1 MRIGI
6 DVGGTFTDMV
16 LVDDASGRLYY
27 TKTSTTPRDLAQGV
41 INGIDKVLAIA
52 GARLEDVDYI
62 VGAHG
67 STIGTNALIERK
79 GAKVGLLTT
88 RGFRDVLEIGRVQ
101 RPPEGLYDFN
111 VDNPEPLVPRHL
123 RLGVTERVD
132 RDGNVLVP
140 LNEAETEEAVRFF
153 RSEGVDAIAI
163 CFLFSFLNPAH
174 ERRAAEICR
183 AIYPEALVS
192 LSSELAP
199 EFREYERMSTT
210 VLNAYLQPLTIRYI
224 DNLLNRVQ
232 AKYGEKIDLRIM
244 QASGGT
250 MTADMARVNA
260 VRMVNS
266 GPAGGAMAAAY
277 IGTLTEEDHIV
288 SVDMGG
294 TSFDIGLI
302 VGGSPRITSDSKFE
316 GFPVK
321 IPIVD
326 VRAIG
331 AGGGSIAWLD
341 VGGVLN
347 VGPQSAAADPGPACY
362 RRGGTEPTVTDANL
376 VLGRINPSYFLGGEM
391 ELDYDLAYRAIETR
405 IANPMGIPVEEAAL
419 GIIKVVNANME
430 KGISVNSIQKGYDVR
445 EFALVAFGGAGPLHA
460 VELARDLSM
469 KSVIIPTICG
479 NLSALG
485 LLVSDRRYDYVQTM
499 VELAP
504 KIDLEAVTRI
514 FQDLEARGVEQ
525 LLSERVAEKDIV
537 VQWLADLRYEG
548 QSYELTVPVPRKSK
562 LTKEDME
569 QVERAFHDAHLRIF
583 AYSSVDEQIE
593 FVNLRVVVIGRTPPV
608 QFPRQDNAGP
618 DPKGAL
624 KAYRKVMFEGLGW
637 VETPIYERDLLKA
650 GNVVQGPAVIEERV
664 SNTLLLPGSSAVV
677 DPYGN
682 LVAKFA

>member
-16 LVDDASGRLYY
+16 LVDDASGKVSY
-27 TKTSTTPRDLAQGV
+27 TKTSTTPKDLAQGV
-41 INGIDKVLAIA
+41 INGIDKILGIA
-52 GARLEDVDYI
+52 GAKLEDVDYI

-79 GAKVGLLTT
+79 GAKVGLITT

-101 RPPEGLYDFN
+101 RPPEGIYDFN
-111 VDNPEPLVPRHL
+111 VDNPLPLVPRYL

-140 LNEAETEEAVRFF
+140 LNEAEVEEAVRFF
-153 RSEGVDAIAI
+153 KSEGVEAVAI
-163 CFLFSFLNPAH
+163 CFLFSFLNPEH
-174 ERRAAEICR
+174 ERRAAEICKS
-183 AIYPEALVS
+183 IYPEVLVS

-199 EFREYERMSTT
+199 EFREYERTSTT

-232 AKYGEKIDLRIM
+232 AKYGSKIDLRIM

-250 MTADMARVNA
+250 MAADMARINA

-277 IGTLTEEDHIV
+277 VGRLTEEDHIV

-302 VGGSPRITSDSKFE
+302 VGGTPRITSDSKFE

-326 VRAIG
+326 VHAIG

-362 RRGGTEPTVTDANL
+362 RRGGTEPTVTDANV
-376 VLGRINPSYFLGGEM
+376 VLGRINPGYFLGGEM
-391 ELDYDLAYRAIETR
+391 ELDYDLAYKAIESR
-405 IANPMGIPVEEAAL
+405 IAKPMGISVEDAAL

-460 VELARDLSM
+460 VQLARDLSM
-469 KSVIIPTICG
+469 KSAIIPTVCG

-499 VELAP
+499 VELSA
-504 KIDLEAVTRI
+504 KLDLDAVSRI
-514 FQDLEARGVEQ
+514 YQELEARGVEQ
-525 LLSERVAEKDIV
+525 LRSERVADKDIEV
-537 VQWLADLRYEG
+537 HWLADMRYEG
-548 QSYELTVPVPRKSK
+548 QSYELTIPVPRKRRLSRSDID
-562 LTKEDME
+562 E
-569 QVERAFHDAHLRIF
+569 VERAFHDAHLRIF

-593 FVNLRVVVIGRTPPV
+593 FVNLRVVVVGKTPPV
-608 QFPRQDNAGP
+608 HFPRQESAGP
-618 DPKGAL
+618 DARPAL
-624 KAYRKVMFEGLGW
+624 KSYRKVMFEGLGW
-637 VETPIYERDLLKA
+637 VDTPIYERDLLRA
-650 GNVVQGPAVIEERV
+650 GNVVEGPAVIEETV
-664 SNTLLLPGSSAVV
+664 SNTLVLPGSSATV

-682 LVAKFA
+682 LIVKFA

>member
-16 LVDDASGRLYY
+16 LVDDARGKVYY

-41 INGIDKVLAIA
+41 INGIDKILSIS
-52 GARLEDVDYI
+52 GAKLEEIDYI

-79 GAKVGLLTT
+79 GAKVGLITT

-111 VDNPEPLVPRHL
+111 VDNPLPLVPRYL
-123 RLGVTERVD
+123 RQGVTERVD
-132 RDGNVLVP
+132 RDGKVIVP
-140 LNEAETEEAVRFF
+140 LNESEVEEAVRFF
-153 RSEGVDAIAI
+153 KAEGVEAIAI
-163 CFLFSFLNPAH
+163 CFLFSFLNPSH
-174 ERRAAEICR
+174 ERRAAEICK

-199 EFREYERMSTT
+199 EFREYERTSTT

-224 DNLLNRVQ
+224 DNLLGRVQ
-232 AKYGEKIDLRIM
+232 AKYGHKIDLRIM

-250 MTADMARVNA
+250 MTADMARVSA

-277 IGTLTEEDHIV
+277 IGRLTEEDHII

-302 VGGSPRITSDSKFE
+302 VDGSPRITSDSKFE

-326 VRAIG
+326 VHAIG

-362 RRGGTEPTVTDANL
+362 RRGGTEPTVTDANV
-376 VLGRINPSYFLGGEM
+376 VLGRINPAYFLGGEM
-391 ELDYDLAYRAIETR
+391 ELDYDLAYKAIETR
-405 IANPMGIPVEEAAL
+405 IARPMGISVEEAAL
-419 GIIKVVNANME
+419 GIIKVVDANME
-430 KGISVNSIQKGYDVR
+430 KGISINSIQKGYDVR

-460 VELARDLSM
+460 VQLAKDLSM
-469 KSVIIPTICG
+469 KSVVVPTLCG

-499 VELAP
+499 VELSQ
-504 KIDLEAVTRI
+504 KLDLEAASRSY
-514 FQDLEARGVEQ
+514 QELEARGVEQ
-525 LLSERVAEKDIV
+525 LRSERVADSDIV

-548 QSYELTVPVPRKSK
+548 QSYELTVPVPRKAK
-562 LTKEDME
+562 LTRDDIAE
-569 QVERAFHDAHLRIF
+569 VERAFHDAHQRIY
-583 AYSSVDEQIE
+583 AYSSLDEQIE
-593 FVNLRVVVIGRTPPV
+593 FVNLRVVVIGKTPAV
-608 QFPRQDNAGP
+608 HFPKQELQGT
-618 DPKGAL
+618 DPRGAL
-624 KAYRKVMFEGLGW
+624 KAHRKVMFEGLGW
-637 VETPIYERDLLKA
+637 IDTPIYERDLLRA
-650 GNVVQGPAVIEERV
+650 GNVVDGPAVIEERV

-682 LVAKFA
+682 LIVKFA